1 MNTNDMILCY
11 NMMHRSQEEEITH
24 RPPVHARHI
33 QPIISFFLST
43 KYWTRW
49 SFVLQMGFGVFVILW
64 IPSHNLHLR
73 PFIVCV
79 CPSLRY
85 SKLVHKLPWRSLTL
99 VCVWRA
105 FIWVSMGDLGP
116 VDRSSIGSH
125 DLLFLPFS
133 YLLYYIN
140 IIDNSSPRLS
150 RPSLRI
156 LTSTCIELGPLCLV
170 IMLVPF

>member
-1 MNTNDMILCY
+1 
-11 NMMHRSQEEEITH
+11 
-24 RPPVHARHI
+24 
-33 QPIISFFLST
+33 
-43 KYWTRW
+43 
-49 SFVLQMGFGVFVILW
+49 
-64 IPSHNLHLR
+64 
-73 PFIVCV
+73 
-79 CPSLRY
+79 
-85 SKLVHKLPWRSLTL
+85 
-99 VCVWRA
+99 
-105 FIWVSMGDLGP
+105 MGDLGP